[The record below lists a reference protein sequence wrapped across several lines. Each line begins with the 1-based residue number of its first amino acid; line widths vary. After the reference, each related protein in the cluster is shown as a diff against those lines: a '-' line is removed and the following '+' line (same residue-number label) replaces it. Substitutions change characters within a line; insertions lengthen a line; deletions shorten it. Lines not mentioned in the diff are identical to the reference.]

1 MTAKQKALAWG
12 MGILVWVNVLSVLLS
27 GWQLGFVDW
36 TTVAHM
42 GLIAFPPLAVGA
54 VFLYRF
60 RPRAGRE
67 EVRLHTPHAANVHA
81 PVRAGR

>member
-12 MGILVWVNVLSVLLS
+12 MGILVWVNLSSVLLS
-27 GWQLGFVDW
+27 GWQFGFVDW

-60 RPRAGRE
+60 RPRAGRKD
-67 EVRLHTPHAANVHA
+67 VHVHARLPARAHA
-81 PVRAGR
+81 PVGAGR